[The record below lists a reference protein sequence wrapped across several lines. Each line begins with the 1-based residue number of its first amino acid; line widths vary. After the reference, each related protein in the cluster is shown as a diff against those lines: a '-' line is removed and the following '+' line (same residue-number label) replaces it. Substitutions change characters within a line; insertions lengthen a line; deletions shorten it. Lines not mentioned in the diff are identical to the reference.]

1 MSFPIFSP
9 AVRRLTRSLPLG
21 AAALAFASPALA
33 QAVAPVGPPPVV
45 VQPVPGQ
52 PVVVQPVVPAPVVP
66 APVVAAP
73 GPDQIVIVG
82 RYGRLPDNVESA
94 SAAVGYGDLDL
105 SVPADRDIL
114 RHRISLTARYVCDRL
129 GESDIGPGSCRDAA
143 TRDALQRVGTIWEH
157 AAPRGTAW
165 VRPPAWVPPYPQAWV
180 TQYP

>member
-9 AVRRLTRSLPLG
+9 AIRRLTLGFSLS

-33 QAVAPVGPPPVV
+33 QAVVPVGPPPVV
-45 VQPVPGQ
+45 A
-52 PVVVQPVVPAPVVP
+52 APV
-66 APVVAAP
+66 
-73 GPDQIVIVG
+73 PDQIVIVG
-82 RYGRLPDNVESA
+82 HYGTLPERVQSA
-94 SAAVGYGDLDL
+94 SVAVGYGDLNL

-114 RHRISLTARYVCDRL
+114 RHRISLSARYVCDRL
-129 GESDIGPGSCRDAA
+129 GESDIGPGSCRDEA

-180 TQYP
+180 QQYP